1 MEFEVKTDLS
11 VLPAVIESN
20 ADEVKAQ
27 LAQALEKYKT
37 IAVTPETVKQAKS
50 DKADLNKLR
59 TAIEERRKEIKR
71 QCLAP
76 YEAFEVKCKEIISM
90 IDEPISIID
99 SQLKAITESV
109 VIQKRDLLQE
119 YFDNILASMEQDL
132 HWIELSRILNPKW
145 KNSTMKLDTL
155 KKEIWDTVFRMSEEM
170 QELQKIYGTSPLFP
184 AIWGKYLES
193 YDKGQTLAYAA
204 VLIQQRRVAADE
216 MPSNAP
222 VAQSRAEVTQVT
234 DSAPQPVPDPV
245 PMPEPVQDKRLISGT
260 FRVTGT
266 KAQLQA
272 LSKFMKQS
280 NIQFEIVRERV

>member
-27 LAQALEKYKT
+27 LSQALEKYKT

-90 IDEPISIID
+90 IDEPIGIID
-99 SQLKAITESV
+99 SQLKMITESV
-109 VIQKRDLLQE
+109 LIQKRDVLQE

-132 HWIELSRILNPKW
+132 GWIELSRILNPKW

-204 VLIQQRRVAADE
+204 ILIQQEHERQ
-216 MPSNAP
+216 P
-222 VAQSRAEVTQVT
+222 VP
-234 DSAPQPVPDPV
+234 APQPVA
-245 PMPEPVQDKRLISGT
+245 EPVQMPVQDERLISGT

-272 LSKFMKQS
+272 LSTFMKQS
-280 NIQFEIVRERV
+280 NIQFEIVR